1 MSSEISGVGPFVGL
15 AGAKVLED
23 ALAHQPDICPFVRWH
38 LQRKFLVMEWL
49 FRKYLPPQA
58 KFVDIAC
65 GSGEGLLLASLCQP
79 QCELWGLDIDRS
91 SLDLARERV
100 PTARLFKGDMLRPD
114 SLPKDYFDV
123 VHEFGATFFVR
134 NWGALAEVYLS
145 LLRDGGVLL
154 WELPQKWSM
163 GHISYLLS
171 VAPKITPADT
181 KVRRILRSFSPSKYM
196 YETDQAVLAALQAT
210 GYDFEILE
218 RVPIWYFY
226 CRGLLCKTL
235 DLAWAF
241 SGDDLFDWFDKVNG
255 RILPRYAGY
264 YLVIQKKASPNKV
277 HYNSFKGIT

>member
-1 MSSEISGVGPFVGL
+1 MSDQISSAGLLEGP

-23 ALAHQPDICPFVRWH
+23 ALAHEPDICPFVRWH
-38 LQRKFLVMEWL
+38 LQRKFLVMEGL
-49 FRKYLPPQA
+49 FRRYLAPHA

-65 GSGEGLLLASLCQP
+65 GSGDGLLLASLCQS
-79 QCELWGLDIDRS
+79 QSELWGLDIDRP
-91 SLDLARERV
+91 SLDLAKARV
-100 PTARLFKGDMLRPD
+100 PAARLFKGDMLRPD
-114 SLPKDYFDV
+114 SLPKEYFDV

-145 LLRDGGVLL
+145 LLREGGVLL

-163 GHISYLLS
+163 GHISYMLS
-171 VAPKITPADT
+171 VAPKITAADT

-210 GYDFEILE
+210 GCEYEVLE

-235 DLAWAF
+235 DLAWTF
-241 SGDDLFDWFDKVNG
+241 SGDAMFDWFDKVNG
-255 RILPRYAGY
+255 RIWPCYSGY
-264 YLVIQKKASPNKV
+264 YLVVRKKASPNKP
-277 HYNSFKGIT
+277 HYNSFKRIT